1 MRSLTVVMLA
11 SLGLTSLQTPVAA
24 QDDPSF
30 SNGDRDGIQQTIR
43 GQMDAFQHDD
53 AAGAFGY
60 AAPGTQRRFGNANV
74 FLDMVRKG
82 YQPVYHP
89 RAVDF
94 TKLAQH
100 DGAIIQSV
108 ELVGPDGGAYT
119 ALYTMEREPD
129 GSWRIIA
136 CTLVPSQRTGA

>member
-1 MRSLTVVMLA
+1 MRRLTVVMLA
-11 SLGLTSLQTPVAA
+11 SLALISFRTPVVA
-24 QDDPSF
+24 QDDPAF
-30 SNGDRDGIQQTIR
+30 SNADHDGIQQTIR
-43 GQMDAFQHDD
+43 GQMNAFQHDD
-53 AAGAFGY
+53 ASGAFGY
-60 AAPGTQRRFGNANV
+60 AAPRTQQRFGDANF
-74 FLDMVRKG
+74 FLDMVRTG
-82 YQPVYHP
+82 YPPVYHP

-94 TKLAQH
+94 TTLARH
-100 DGAIIQSV
+100 EGGIIQSV

>member
-1 MRSLTVVMLA
+1 MQRFTVVMLA
-11 SLGLTSLQTPVAA
+11 SLALVSIQPVAA
-24 QDDPSF
+24 QHAIGMSAADH
-30 SNGDRDGIQQTIR
+30 DGIQQTIR
-43 GQMDAFQHDD
+43 GQMDAFQRDD
-53 AAGAFGY
+53 ASGAFGY
-60 AAPGTQRRFGNANV
+60 AAPRTQQRFGNANT
-74 FLDMVRKG
+74 FLDMVRTG
-82 YQPVYHP
+82 YPPVYHP

-94 TKLAQH
+94 TKLAQQ

-108 ELVGPDGGAYT
+108 ELVGPDGAAYT